1 MDDLDGFTAL
11 ALAPGIGP
19 ARLRTLL
26 DACGT
31 PDGAFS
37 APFAF
42 LCSLPGFSRATA
54 SAVRAASRADAAR
67 LLERTAALGG
77 SVLTT
82 FDARFPAALREIPA
96 APMLLFTAGDLS
108 LLERPAVAIVGS
120 RDHSAYGATVCRLVA
135 ARAADA
141 GLVVVSGMARGLDAA
156 AHAAALDAG
165 GASAGVLGNGLGVV
179 YPSANRALY
188 DRMKA
193 GGLLLTEFGPGER
206 PNAGSFPR
214 RNRLISGLARVT
226 VVIEAAAG
234 SGTLITVDSA
244 LQQGREVM
252 AVPGA
257 ITSRVS
263 VGTNRLLREGAT
275 PLLEPD
281 DLLAF
286 YPEIS
291 APPARARP
299 AAVPDPSTEPL
310 PADLSD
316 DERSVASLIGGDALQ
331 LDDLALRSDR
341 PVSALLAVLSSL
353 EVRGVVRQEPGQVF
367 RR

>member
-1 MDDLDGFTAL
+1 MDDLAGFAAL

-26 DACGT
+26 EACGT

-42 LCSLPGFSRATA
+42 LCALPGFSRAAAT
-54 SAVRAASRADAAR
+54 AVRSASRADAAR

-77 SVLTT
+77 SALTA
-82 FDARFPAALREIPA
+82 FDERFPASLREIPH
-96 APMLLFTAGDLS
+96 APMLLFTAGDLG
-108 LLERPAVAIVGS
+108 LLARPAAAIVGS

-135 ARAADA
+135 SRAAEA
-141 GLVVVSGMARGLDAA
+141 GLLVVSGMARGLDAT

-179 YPSANRALY
+179 YPAANRALY
-188 DRMKA
+188 DRMRT
-193 GGLLLTEFGPGER
+193 GGVLLTEFGPGER

-234 SGTLITVDSA
+234 SGTMITVDSA
-244 LQQGREVM
+244 LAQGREVM
-252 AVPGA
+252 AVPVA

-263 VGTNRLLREGAT
+263 VGTNRLLRDGAT
-275 PLLEPD
+275 PLLDPD
-281 DLLAF
+281 DLLALF
-286 YPEIS
+286 PEV
-291 APPARARP
+291 APPPPRPRP
-299 AAVPDPSTEPL
+299 ALGAEPSTEPL
-310 PADLSD
+310 PADLTD
-316 DERSVASLIGGDALQ
+316 DERAVASLIGGDALQ
-331 LDDLALRSDR
+331 LDDLAVRSAR
-341 PVSALLAVLSSL
+341 PVASLLAVLSSL
-353 EVRGVVRQEPGQVF
+353 EVRGVVRQEPGQGF